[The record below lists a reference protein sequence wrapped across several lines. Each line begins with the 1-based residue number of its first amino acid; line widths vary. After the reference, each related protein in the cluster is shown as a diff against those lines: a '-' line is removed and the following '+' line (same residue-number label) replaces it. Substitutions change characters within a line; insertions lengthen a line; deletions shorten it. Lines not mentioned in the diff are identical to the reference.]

1 MFKSRSITT
10 SVALVLLDD
19 LIVGLGAAVTAASLV
34 VLATLLSKYTALVRD
49 ASKSTDLAKNLW
61 DAMNSRLITQDTR
74 IVDLMAKVEVYSVRN
89 SGKLPSPSTGFFAA
103 RDAVQAISR
112 VEQQSSQQISQPSS
126 LSGQPERRSE
136 ETETE
141 ILRVLMEGPKTS
153 NQIREIIGRSREH
166 TGRLMKALFGRGL
179 VVRNDRNKPYVY
191 EVTEAGRRYLSGS

>member
-34 VLATLLSKYTALVRD
+34 VLATLLSKYTTLVRD
-49 ASKSTDLAKNLW
+49 ANKSTDLAKNLW
-61 DAMNSRLITQDTR
+61 DAMNARLITQDTR

-89 SGKLPSPSTGFFAA
+89 SGKLPSPSTGFPAA
-103 RDAVQAISR
+103 RDAAQSISR

-126 LSGQPERRSE
+126 LSGQPERKSE
-136 ETETE
+136 ETEME

>member
-34 VLATLLSKYTALVRD
+34 VLATLLSKYTTLVRD
-49 ASKSTDLAKNLW
+49 ANKSTDLAKNLW
-61 DAMNSRLITQDTR
+61 DAMNARLITQDTR

-89 SGKLPSPSTGFFAA
+89 IGKLPSPSVGFSAT
-103 RDAVQAISR
+103 RDAAQAISR
-112 VEQQSSQQISQPSS
+112 VEQQSSQQISQPSP

-136 ETETE
+136 ETEME

>member
-1 MFKSRSITT
+1 M
-10 SVALVLLDD
+10 VALVLLDD

-61 DAMNSRLITQDTR
+61 DAMNARLITQDTR

-89 SGKLPSPSTGFFAA
+89 SGKLPSSSTNLPTT
-103 RDAVQAISR
+103 RDAAQNISR
-112 VEQQSSQQISQPSS
+112 VDQQMSRQISQPSS
-126 LSGQPERRSE
+126 SFRQPEGKSE
-136 ETETE
+136 ETEME
-141 ILRVLMEGPKTS
+141 ILRVLMDGAKTS
-153 NQIREIIGRSREH
+153 NQIREVIGRSREH

-179 VVRNDRNKPYVY
+179 VVRNDQNKPYVY

>member
-1 MFKSRSITT
+1 MFKSRSITS

-61 DAMNSRLITQDTR
+61 DAMNARLITQDTR

-89 SGKLPSPSTGFFAA
+89 SGKLPSPSTGFSAA
-103 RDAVQAISR
+103 RDVAQPISR
-112 VEQQSSQQISQPSS
+112 VEQQSSQQISQSS
-126 LSGQPERRSE
+126 LPSGQPERRSE

>member
-34 VLATLLSKYTALVRD
+34 VLATLLSKYTTLVRD
-49 ASKSTDLAKNLW
+49 ANKSTDLAKNLW
-61 DAMNSRLITQDTR
+61 DAMNARLITQDTR

-89 SGKLPSPSTGFFAA
+89 IGKLPSPSTGFSTT
-103 RDAVQAISR
+103 RDAAQPISH
-112 VEQQSSQQISQPSS
+112 VEQQPSQQISQPSP